1 MYPINYF
8 LFLLVAFIPMII
20 GYAWY
25 HPNVFG
31 KYWEQESKFDN
42 TKTSYFGFKQL
53 VLVYLLSFLYAFSLQ
68 FTVIHQYHIIS
79 ILSEEVGFMDQT
91 GAGYKDYIYFFE
103 KYGTSFRTFKHG
115 FLHGFLHGLFICLS
129 IIGIVSIFE
138 RKSWKYV
145 LIHSG
150 FWIFVSALMGGL
162 ICQFNG

>member
-53 VLVYLLSFLYAFSLQ
+53 VLVYLLSFLYAFSRSD
-68 FTVIHQYHIIS
+68 FIIS
-79 ILSEEVGFMDQT
+79 YS
-91 GAGYKDYIYFFE
+91 
-103 KYGTSFRTFKHG
+103 
-115 FLHGFLHGLFICLS
+115 CPPS
-129 IIGIVSIFE
+129 INTIS
-138 RKSWKYV
+138 
-145 LIHSG
+145 
-150 FWIFVSALMGGL
+150 
-162 ICQFNG
+162 